1 MFDERGLEL
10 SSKNAS
16 AVKAYNEAV
25 SSFLE
30 YRTTAMP
37 SAKQA
42 ADLDPQFCLA
52 HCLRG
57 YFFMVFGTLAVLDK
71 ARAALGQAQKTSE
84 GATDRERRHVEALRL
99 WIEGDLMAANA
110 CWERILYD
118 YPHDLLALRLH
129 HFNSFWMGQTRALRS
144 IPASLLVD
152 WRKDMP
158 GYGNLLGMLAFGC
171 EENGDYGNAE
181 RYGRQAAEV
190 SPDDLWALHAVA
202 HVLEM
207 QGRHSDGLNWLNH
220 PLDKWNDRNPFRRH
234 LWWHKALFNI
244 DAGRLDGALELYDS
258 AVMGEK
264 SDFYLDIQNA
274 ASLLARLEFC
284 GVNVGQRW
292 ARLAD
297 YAETHIDDHAL
308 VFTDIHFVMS
318 LAREGRFDAA
328 ERLIDSMKA
337 YSGDE
342 TRYVSNVIQT
352 LGVPLCESIIAFE
365 KGQYDAVIDGI
376 LPLRHVTGPVG
387 ASHAQRDI
395 FDLYL
400 LEAALRA
407 KKIPLAQKLL
417 QERSFLKPDSHE
429 SDYRQSRLKESMASC
444 A

>member
-1 MFDERGLEL
+1 MFDDRGLEL
-10 SSKNAS
+10 SSNS
-16 AVKAYNEAV
+16 EDAVSAYNEAIR
-25 SSFLE
+25 SFLE

-37 SAKQA
+37 LAKQA

-71 ARAALGQAQKTSE
+71 ARAALGQAQRTSE
-84 GATDRERRHVEALRL
+84 AATDREKRHVEALRL
-99 WIEGDLMAANA
+99 WIEGDLTAANA

-144 IPASLLVD
+144 IPASVLAD

-158 GYGNLLGMLAFGC
+158 GYGNLLGMVAFGC
-171 EENGDYGNAE
+171 EENGDYANAE
-181 RYGRQAAEV
+181 RYGREAAEV

-207 QGRHSDGLNWLNH
+207 QGRHSDGLKWLNH
-220 PLDKWNDRNPFRRH
+220 PLDQWNDRNPFRRH
-234 LWWHKALFNI
+234 LWWHKALFHI

-258 AVMGEK
+258 AVMGDK

-284 GVNVGQRW
+284 GVNVGARW
-292 ARLAD
+292 AKLAD
-297 YAETHIDDHAL
+297 YAENHIDDHAL

-318 LAREGRFDAA
+318 LAREGRFGAA
-328 ERLIDSMKA
+328 RRLIESMKA
-337 YSGDE
+337 YSADE
-342 TRYVSNVIQT
+342 LKYVSGVIQK

-365 KGQYDAVIDGI
+365 QGRYDDVVDGI

-395 FDLYL
+395 FDQYL

-407 KKIPLAQKLL
+407 NKIPLAQKLL
-417 QERSFLKPDSHE
+417 QERRFLKPGSHE
-429 SDYRQSRLKESMASC
+429 SDYKQARLQGSRA
-444 A
+444 